1 MANKRIIDVDV
12 VSTINENDFLFIN
25 QQQSL
30 KQIKKSDI
38 PKPSYT
44 ADEVGALPKTTK
56 TLPNPKHFVIT
67 QGEQKKRYDGSTEVE
82 LDLATLSEVKTF
94 LGI

>member
-44 ADEVGALPKTTK
+44 ADEVGALPKTK
-56 TLPNPKHFVIT
+56 I
-67 QGEQKKRYDGSTEVE
+67 S
-82 LDLATLSEVKTF
+82 TLSLAALETACNCTGRTKKT
-94 LGI
+94 I